1 VKLVYV
7 TPHFDPDVAP
17 TGIIA
22 TRLATELA
30 ARGHHIDV
38 LTSLPWYRNHRIE
51 PGYSGRL
58 VRHEDK
64 PWGRITRIHPFPAPD
79 KTNILRR
86 AAGFAGFSILA
97 ALQGAR
103 GEDAHAVLAM
113 SPPLTL
119 GLTGW
124 VVARARSAALVLNV
138 QDVFPDIAVELG
150 LLRRRRLI
158 AAGRRLER
166 WCYDHADAITVL
178 SEDLRENVAVKTRS
192 PVNVVPN
199 FVDTEWI
206 RPLDKENSYRRE
218 FGLEGKTVVMYA
230 GNVGLSQSLDI
241 VLDAAAALAYE
252 EDLVFVIN
260 GWGAARSG
268 LERRAAGLANLR
280 FVDMQPE
287 DRLPEV
293 LAAGDIHLVPLKRG
307 LARSSVP
314 SKMYSILAAAR
325 PFVAGVDEG
334 SEVAR
339 VVDRSGA
346 GIAVPPEDAEALAK
360 AIRMLLDSPESAAR
374 MGAAGRRFAEAWVSP
389 QAVAETYERLF
400 TGRR

>member
-1 VKLVYV
+1 MKLVYV

-38 LTSLPWYRNHRIE
+38 VTSLPWYRNHRIE

-64 PWGRITRIHPFPAPD
+64 PWGHITRIHPFPAPD

-103 GEDAHAVLAM
+103 GEDADAVLAM

-150 LLRRRRLI
+150 LLRRPRLI

-166 WCYDHADAITVL
+166 WCYDHADVITVL

-206 RPLDKENSYRRE
+206 RPLDEENSYRRE

-241 VLDAAAALAYE
+241 VVDAAAALAYE

-260 GWGAARSG
+260 GGGAARSG

>member
-1 VKLVYV
+1 
-7 TPHFDPDVAP
+7 
-17 TGIIA
+17 
-22 TRLATELA
+22 
-30 ARGHHIDV
+30 
-38 LTSLPWYRNHRIE
+38 
-51 PGYSGRL
+51 
-58 VRHEDK
+58 
-64 PWGRITRIHPFPAPD
+64 
-79 KTNILRR
+79 
-86 AAGFAGFSILA
+86 
-97 ALQGAR
+97 
-103 GEDAHAVLAM
+103 M

>member
-38 LTSLPWYRNHRIE
+38 VTSLPWYRNHRIE

-64 PWGRITRIHPFPAPD
+64 PWGHITRIHPFPAPD

-103 GEDAHAVLAM
+103 GEDADAVLAM

-150 LLRRRRLI
+150 LLRRPRLI

-166 WCYDHADAITVL
+166 WCYDHADVITVL

-206 RPLDKENSYRRE
+206 RPLDEENSYRRE

-241 VLDAAAALAYE
+241 VVDAAAALAYE

-260 GWGAARSG
+260 GGGAARSG